1 MRCPEQVVATNILC
15 SKSHKEWIIFSWVLC
30 ISSALWHFSDV
41 ILSIFALIICYSN
54 APSVFDHV
62 IINAV
67 LLYLVIMELAHGVRI
82 NNNWYKSYLK
92 LHVEVDGG
100 AEVVEGD
107 KSVPRD
113 VDPVLHD
120 PVGDLAGQVED
131 GVLVRLDGLGG
142 IDDEDQRGVERT
154 VGGLTKS
161 TLRGLRAGLAPG
173 CCCRD
178 LRVQ

>member
-1 MRCPEQVVATNILC
+1 M
-15 SKSHKEWIIFSWVLC
+15 LC

-41 ILSIFALIICYSN
+41 ILSIFALIMSYSN

-62 IINAV
+62 IINRHV
-67 LLYLVIMELAHGVRI
+67 LLYLVIIELAYMVWI

-92 LHVEVDGG
+92 LHVQVDGG

-120 PVGDLAGQVED
+120 PVGHLAGQVED

-142 IDDEDQRGVERT
+142 VDDEDQRGVERT
-154 VGGLTKS
+154 VRCLTES